1 METLDAEA
9 CTDAALE
16 RLRKRLGER
25 SARVTEGR
33 YAAALR
39 GSDLVQQ
46 LATGTWP
53 LQWTSAYQFV
63 ADDPAKVMMK
73 KRDVKRTHVG
83 VTLLPMLNEAQQRVS
98 IVSPYFVPG
107 DGVTESLTR
116 MVKEGK
122 AVRILTNSLVAN
134 DVAAVHGGYS
144 RYRKPLVEGG
154 VQLWELK
161 PAGGEPDSSLLGS
174 SGASLHTK
182 AFAVDGRKLF
192 VGSYNLDP
200 RSTWLN
206 CEQGV
211 LVEDK
216 VLGVQLEAL
225 FDRQVNAHQAW
236 RVSLEDGDLVWSDGN
251 ETFDHDPKASGW
263 QRFQA
268 WLTRVLH
275 LDAQL

>member
-1 METLDAEA
+1 
-9 CTDAALE
+9 
-16 RLRKRLGER
+16 
-25 SARVTEGR
+25 
-33 YAAALR
+33 
-39 GSDLVQQ
+39 
-46 LATGTWP
+46 
-53 LQWTSAYQFV
+53 
-63 ADDPAKVMMK
+63 
-73 KRDVKRTHVG
+73 
-83 VTLLPMLNEAQQRVS
+83 
-98 IVSPYFVPG
+98 
-107 DGVTESLTR
+107 
-116 MVKEGK
+116 MVDEGK
-122 AVRILTNSLVAN
+122 SVRILTNSLVAN

-144 RYRKPLVEGG
+144 RYRKRLLEGG
-154 VQLWELK
+154 VQVWELK
-161 PAGGEPDSSLLGS
+161 PAGGGPDSSLLGS

-211 LVEDK
+211 LVEDG
-216 VLGVQLEAL
+216 VLAVQLEAL
-225 FDRQVNAHQAW
+225 FDRQVNAQHAW
-236 RVSLEDGDLVWSDGN
+236 RVSVEDGDLVWSDGN